1 MSTIIFSFLPMF
13 HDKVLLRVDETMV
26 NYVYHPNYLQ
36 EMINYPFFRR
46 TNEQVLQL
54 NNCS

>member
-1 MSTIIFSFLPMF
+1 MSTINFLPMF
-13 HDKVLLRVDETMV
+13 HGKVLLRGDETMA